1 MQLDD
6 TRFSSEKDLAQFVRA
21 KALEVK
27 KPYRVSRSDSKRFHI
42 CCQDDRCPFKM
53 RFCARKDG
61 VFRLILNVAHTC
73 TMFNLTTPAA
83 FIKDLS
89 ETTSRKTR
97 RSGRGNCAGRSP
109 RRQVLTSR

>member
-1 MQLDD
+1 
-6 TRFSSEKDLAQFVRA
+6 
-21 KALEVK
+21 
-27 KPYRVSRSDSKRFHI
+27 
-42 CCQDDRCPFKM
+42 M

-89 ETTSRKTR
+89 ETTSRKPGCHDGGIAQDCLGDDKR
-97 RSGRGNCAGRSP
+97 
-109 RRQVLTSR
+109 